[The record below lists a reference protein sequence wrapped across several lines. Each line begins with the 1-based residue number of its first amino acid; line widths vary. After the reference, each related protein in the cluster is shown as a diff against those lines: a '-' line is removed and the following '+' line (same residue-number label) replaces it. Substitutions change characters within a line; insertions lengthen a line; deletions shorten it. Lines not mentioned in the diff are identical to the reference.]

1 MLRATP
7 PDAANRRPDMPHKR
21 RRGSDPIRDTVVVE
35 TSDGARL
42 RCAISIVGRDDEPR
56 WMILD
61 AKGEQY
67 VGPVVTTDR
76 TPEGIRRL
84 IEEWWETRG

>member
-1 MLRATP
+1 
-7 PDAANRRPDMPHKR
+7 MPHKR
-21 RRGSDPIRDTVVVE
+21 RRGNDSIRDTIVVE

-42 RCAISIVGRDDEPR
+42 RCSISMIGRETEPR

-61 AKGEQY
+61 LKGEQY
-67 VGPVVTTDR
+67 VGPVVTMDR

-84 IEEWWETRG
+84 IDRWWTARRPE